1 MERVEIVFPVFGS
14 TFVTTVR
21 VTPARVKAR
30 LTAHDNEQLIVTVRA
45 RVTVNG
51 RHDTAEILTPLTT
64 AVPV

>member
-14 TFVTTVR
+14 TFVTTVS
-21 VTPARVKAR
+21 VTPARVNAR
-30 LTAHDNEQLIVTVRA
+30 RTAHDNEQLIVTVRA